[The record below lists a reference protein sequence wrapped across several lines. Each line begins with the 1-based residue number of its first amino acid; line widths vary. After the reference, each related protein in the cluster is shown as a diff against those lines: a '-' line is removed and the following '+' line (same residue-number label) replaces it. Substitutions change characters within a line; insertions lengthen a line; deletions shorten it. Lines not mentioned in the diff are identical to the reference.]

1 MYLLRTSKGVAC
13 VQTSLPLRKSRTRGV
28 LDSPSLIVY
37 GNNFAIFPEG
47 GGERVCTQARKGG
60 VGEGYLFLRILQGR
74 RLNRKGET
82 FSIFT

>member
-13 VQTSLPLRKSRTRGV
+13 VQTSLPLRKSRRRGV
-28 LDSPSLIVY
+28 CDSPSLIVY

-47 GGERVCTQARKGG
+47 VGERVCTQARKGW